1 MNYTLIRSIDIANGE
16 GIGTALFV
24 SGCPFHCEGCFNPET
39 WDYEYGKEFT
49 QKTLISLIEAT
60 DKPYIS
66 RISILGGEP
75 LVPVNLETVSLI
87 IESLKKRFPEKRI
100 WIYSGYTYESLN
112 KNQLRVISKADILVD
127 GQFIKEK
134 KDLNLKFRGSSNQ
147 RIIDIQQTIKGSRL
161 TLWGGE
167 LSRIKRDK
175 IVR

>member
-39 WDYEYGKEFT
+39 WDYGYGKEFT

-60 DKPYIS
+60 DKPYIN

-75 LVPVNLETVSLI
+75 LAPVNLETVSLI

-147 RIIDIQQTIKGSRL
+147 RIIDIQQTIRESRL
-161 TLWGGE
+161 TLWG
-167 LSRIKRDK
+167 
-175 IVR
+175 

>member
-39 WDYEYGKEFT
+39 WDYGYGKEFT

-60 DKPYIS
+60 DKSYIS

-75 LVPVNLETVSLI
+75 LAPVNLDTVSLI

-161 TLWGGE
+161 TLWGN
-167 LSRIKRDK
+167 
-175 IVR
+175 

>member
-39 WDYEYGKEFT
+39 WDYGYGKEFT

-60 DKPYIS
+60 DKPYIN

-75 LVPVNLETVSLI
+75 LAPVNLETVSLI

-161 TLWGGE
+161 TLWG
-167 LSRIKRDK
+167 
-175 IVR
+175 

>member
-39 WDYEYGKEFT
+39 WDYGYGKEFT
-49 QKTLISLIEAT
+49 QKTLISLIKAT

-75 LVPVNLETVSLI
+75 LASVNLETVSLI

-147 RIIDIQQTIKGSRL
+147 RIIDIQQTIRGSRL
-161 TLWGGE
+161 TLWG
-167 LSRIKRDK
+167 
-175 IVR
+175 

>member
-39 WDYEYGKEFT
+39 WDYGYGKEFT

-60 DKPYIS
+60 DKPYIN

-75 LVPVNLETVSLI
+75 LAPVNLETVSLI

-161 TLWGGE
+161 TLWGGT
-167 LSRIKRDK
+167 K
-175 IVR
+175 

>member
-24 SGCPFHCEGCFNPET
+24 SGCPFHCEGCFNTET
-39 WDYEYGKEFT
+39 WDYGYGKEFT

-60 DKPYIS
+60 DKPYIN

-75 LVPVNLETVSLI
+75 LAPVNLETVSLI

-161 TLWGGE
+161 TLWG
-167 LSRIKRDK
+167 
-175 IVR
+175 

>member
-39 WDYEYGKEFT
+39 WDYGYGKEFT

-60 DKPYIS
+60 DKSYIS

-75 LVPVNLETVSLI
+75 LASVNFETVSLI

-147 RIIDIQQTIKGSRL
+147 RIIDIQQTIKRSRL
-161 TLWGGE
+161 TLWG
-167 LSRIKRDK
+167 
-175 IVR
+175 

>member
-39 WDYEYGKEFT
+39 WDYGHGKEFT

-60 DKPYIS
+60 DKPYIN

-75 LVPVNLETVSLI
+75 LAPVNLETVSLI

-161 TLWGGE
+161 TLWG
-167 LSRIKRDK
+167 
-175 IVR
+175 

>member
-39 WDYEYGKEFT
+39 WDYGYGKEFT

-60 DKPYIS
+60 DKSYIS

-75 LVPVNLETVSLI
+75 LAPVNLETVSLI

-147 RIIDIQQTIKGSRL
+147 RIIDIQQTIRESRL
-161 TLWGGE
+161 TLWG
-167 LSRIKRDK
+167 
-175 IVR
+175 

>member
-39 WDYEYGKEFT
+39 WDYGYGKEFT

-60 DKPYIS
+60 DKPYIN

-75 LVPVNLETVSLI
+75 LAPVNLETVSLI
-87 IESLKKRFPEKRI
+87 IESLKKHFPEKRI

-161 TLWGGE
+161 NLWG
-167 LSRIKRDK
+167 
-175 IVR
+175 VN

>member
-39 WDYEYGKEFT
+39 WDYGYGKEFT

-60 DKPYIS
+60 DKSYIS

-75 LVPVNLETVSLI
+75 LAPVNFETVSLI

-147 RIIDIQQTIKGSRL
+147 RIIDIQQTIKRSRL
-161 TLWGGE
+161 TLWG
-167 LSRIKRDK
+167 
-175 IVR
+175 

>member
-39 WDYEYGKEFT
+39 WDYGYGKEFT

-60 DKPYIS
+60 DKPYIN

-75 LVPVNLETVSLI
+75 LAPVNLATVSLI
-87 IESLKKRFPEKRI
+87 IESLKKRFTEKRI

-161 TLWGGE
+161 TLWGN
-167 LSRIKRDK
+167 
-175 IVR
+175 

>member
-39 WDYEYGKEFT
+39 WDYGYGKEFT

-60 DKPYIS
+60 DKPYIN

-75 LVPVNLETVSLI
+75 LAPVNLETVSLI
-87 IESLKKRFPEKRI
+87 IESLKKCFPEKRI

-161 TLWGGE
+161 TLWG
-167 LSRIKRDK
+167 
-175 IVR
+175 

>member
-1 MNYTLIRSIDIANGE
+1 MNYTLIRSMDIANGE

-39 WDYEYGKEFT
+39 WDYGYGKEFT

-60 DKPYIS
+60 DKPYIN

-75 LVPVNLETVSLI
+75 LAPVNLETVSLV

-147 RIIDIQQTIKGSRL
+147 RIIDIQQTIKKSRL
-161 TLWGGE
+161 TLWE
-167 LSRIKRDK
+167 VD
-175 IVR
+175 

>member
-39 WDYEYGKEFT
+39 WDYGYGKEFT

-60 DKPYIS
+60 DKSYIS

-75 LVPVNLETVSLI
+75 LAPVNLETVSLI

-161 TLWGGE
+161 TLWGN
-167 LSRIKRDK
+167 
-175 IVR
+175 

>member
-39 WDYEYGKEFT
+39 WDYGYGKEFT

-60 DKPYIS
+60 DKPYIN

-75 LVPVNLETVSLI
+75 LAPVNLETVSLI

-147 RIIDIQQTIKGSRL
+147 RIIDIQQTIRESRL
-161 TLWGGE
+161 TLWGG
-167 LSRIKRDK
+167 
-175 IVR
+175 

>member
-39 WDYEYGKEFT
+39 WDYGYGKEFT

-60 DKPYIS
+60 DKPYIN

-75 LVPVNLETVSLI
+75 LAPVNVETVSLI

-147 RIIDIQQTIKGSRL
+147 RIIDIQQTIRGSRL
-161 TLWGGE
+161 TLWG
-167 LSRIKRDK
+167 
-175 IVR
+175 

>member
-39 WDYEYGKEFT
+39 WDYGYGKEFT

-60 DKPYIS
+60 DKPYIN

-75 LVPVNLETVSLI
+75 LAPVNLETVSLI

-134 KDLNLKFRGSSNQ
+134 KNLNLKFRGSSNQ

-161 TLWGGE
+161 TLWG
-167 LSRIKRDK
+167 
-175 IVR
+175 VN

>member
-39 WDYEYGKEFT
+39 WDYGYGKEFT

-60 DKPYIS
+60 DKPYIN

-75 LVPVNLETVSLI
+75 LAPVNLETVSLI

-134 KDLNLKFRGSSNQ
+134 KNLNLKFRGSSNQ

-161 TLWGGE
+161 TLWG
-167 LSRIKRDK
+167 
-175 IVR
+175 

>member
-39 WDYEYGKEFT
+39 WDYGYGKEFT

-60 DKPYIS
+60 DKPYIN

-75 LVPVNLETVSLI
+75 LAPVNLETVSLI
-87 IESLKKRFPEKRI
+87 IESLKKRFTEKRI

-161 TLWGGE
+161 TLWGN
-167 LSRIKRDK
+167 
-175 IVR
+175 

>member
-1 MNYTLIRSIDIANGE
+1 MNYTQIRTMDVSNGE
-16 GIGTALFV
+16 GVGTALFV

-39 WDYEYGKEFT
+39 WDYGYGKDFT

-75 LVPVNLETVSLI
+75 LAPVNLETVSLI

-112 KNQLRVISKADILVD
+112 KNQLRVIYKADILVD

-147 RIIDIQQTIKGSRL
+147 RIIDIQQTIKKSRL
-161 TLWGGE
+161 TLWE
-167 LSRIKRDK
+167 VD
-175 IVR
+175 

>member
-39 WDYEYGKEFT
+39 WDYGYGKEFT

-75 LVPVNLETVSLI
+75 LAPVNLETVSLI
-87 IESLKKRFPEKRI
+87 IKSLKKRFPEKRI

-161 TLWGGE
+161 TLWG
-167 LSRIKRDK
+167 
-175 IVR
+175 

>member
-39 WDYEYGKEFT
+39 WDYGYGKEFT

-60 DKPYIS
+60 DKSYIS

-75 LVPVNLETVSLI
+75 LAPVNFETVSLI

-147 RIIDIQQTIKGSRL
+147 RIIDIQQTIKRSRL
-161 TLWGGE
+161 TLWG
-167 LSRIKRDK
+167 
-175 IVR
+175 VN

>member
-39 WDYEYGKEFT
+39 WDYGYGKEFT

-60 DKPYIS
+60 DKPYIN

-75 LVPVNLETVSLI
+75 LAPVNLETVSLI
-87 IESLKKRFPEKRI
+87 IESLKKRLPEKRI

-161 TLWGGE
+161 TLWG
-167 LSRIKRDK
+167 
-175 IVR
+175 

>member
-39 WDYEYGKEFT
+39 WDYGYGKEFT

-60 DKPYIS
+60 DKPYIN

-75 LVPVNLETVSLI
+75 LAPVNLETVSLI

-112 KNQLRVISKADILVD
+112 KKQLRVISKEDILVD
-127 GQFIKEK
+127 RQFIKEK

-161 TLWGGE
+161 TLWG
-167 LSRIKRDK
+167 
-175 IVR
+175 

>member
-39 WDYEYGKEFT
+39 WDYGYGKEFT

-60 DKPYIS
+60 DKPYIN

-75 LVPVNLETVSLI
+75 LAPVNLETVSLI

-147 RIIDIQQTIKGSRL
+147 RIIDIQQTIKRYRL
-161 TLWGGE
+161 TLWG
-167 LSRIKRDK
+167 
-175 IVR
+175 

>member
-39 WDYEYGKEFT
+39 WDYGYGKEFT

-60 DKPYIS
+60 DKSYIS

-75 LVPVNLETVSLI
+75 LAPVNFETVSLI

-134 KDLNLKFRGSSNQ
+134 KNLNLKFRGSSNQ
-147 RIIDIQQTIKGSRL
+147 RIIDIQQTIKRSRL
-161 TLWGGE
+161 TLWG
-167 LSRIKRDK
+167 
-175 IVR
+175 

>member
-39 WDYEYGKEFT
+39 WDYGYGKEFT

-60 DKPYIS
+60 DKPYIN

-75 LVPVNLETVSLI
+75 LAPVNLETVSLI
-87 IESLKKRFPEKRI
+87 IESLKKHFPEKRI

-161 TLWGGE
+161 TLWG
-167 LSRIKRDK
+167 
-175 IVR
+175 VN